1 MTSNDASGV
10 VTYVDPVESFRG
22 FLAFAGDEHRLAAG
36 GCRVVPGLDAATI
49 AALAGAMA
57 LKQRLLGLAVD
68 GAKAGIDFDPRS
80 PGKEAALRRFI
91 RFLRP
96 HLEDRY
102 SMGPDRGTTWSE
114 IEGIAH
120 AEGLT
125 SVKAAVGRAQGLDE
139 ADFRARL
146 AVLDVDVN
154 GLTVAQRRAGHALAH
169 AALAAADASGSRRG
183 PLLAAIQGFGN
194 LGRGAALALQ
204 EAGVVITAVADEHGC
219 VSDADGLDVRALLW
233 VPHGAPL
240 AAGRAPDAV
249 VAPRESVLSLP
260 VDVLVLAACE
270 EAINAVEARRV
281 RARSVVVGA
290 NLGLSRMAEEV
301 LHLQDVVV
309 VPDFVAG
316 CGGSAS
322 MDALFGPTSCPTP
335 REVLTGTAD
344 VMRSLVGEVLDMAQR
359 SQLTPR
365 EAALALSASRPVGLG
380 RPYGRKPFDGAGERC
395 AKNGVDLRHPSRT
408 GWSSRPAVSSLRR

>member
-1 MTSNDASGV
+1 MTSNDAGCV
-10 VTYVDPVESFRG
+10 VTYVDPVEGFRG

-36 GCRVVPGLDAATI
+36 GCRVVPGLDASTI
-49 AALAGAMA
+49 TALAGAMA

-80 PGKEAALRRFI
+80 PGKEAALRRFV

-96 HLEDRY
+96 YLEDRY

-114 IEGIAH
+114 LEGIAH

-125 SVKAAVGRAQGLDE
+125 SVKGAVARAQGLDE

-146 AVLDVDVN
+146 AVLDVEVD
-154 GLTVAQRRAGHALAH
+154 GLTLGQRRAGHALAH
-169 AALAAADASGSRRG
+169 AALAAADASGWKPR

-194 LGRGAALALQ
+194 LGRGAASALA

-219 VSDADGLDVRALLW
+219 VSGADGLDVRALLS

-240 AAGRAPDAV
+240 AAGRAAGAV
-249 VAPRESVLSLP
+249 VAPRASVLSLP

-270 EAINAVEARRV
+270 EAISAVEARHV
-281 RARSVVVGA
+281 QARAVVVGA
-290 NLGLSRMAEEV
+290 NLGLSRVAEEV
-301 LHLQDVVV
+301 LYLQDVVV

-322 MDALFGPTSCPTP
+322 MDALFGPSSCPTP
-335 REVLTGTAD
+335 REVLAGTAH
-344 VMRSLVGEVLDMAQR
+344 VMRSLVGEIVGMAQR

-365 EAALALSASRPVGLG
+365 EAALALSASRPGAAG
-380 RPYGRKPFDGAGERC
+380 RPYGRRQVDGDGQRCSERE
-395 AKNGVDLRHPSRT
+395 VLRHPSRA
-408 GWSSRPAVSSLRR
+408 GWSCRPPVSSLRR